1 MPKKIKHPKHHG
13 GFKVKGTKKM
23 EHEFG
28 KKAARKRTR
37 KSARRK

>member
-1 MPKKIKHPKHHG
+1 MAHRKGHKG

-28 KKAARKRTR
+28 KKHSRKRSR
-37 KSARRK
+37 KHGGKK

>member
-1 MPKKIKHPKHHG
+1 MAKHSKKHG

-28 KKAARKRTR
+28 KKAGRKRSR
-37 KSARRK
+37 KHAGRK

>member
-1 MPKKIKHPKHHG
+1 MAKRKENRG

-28 KKAARKRTR
+28 KKHAKRRSRKHAGR
-37 KSARRK
+37 K

>member
-1 MPKKIKHPKHHG
+1 MAKHSKHRG

-28 KKAARKRTR
+28 KKHSRKRSR
-37 KSARRK
+37 KHGGKK